1 MTHNILHIAP
11 HYGGGVGSVVNSWI
25 ANDTSNTHT
34 LTYLNDIPENKKPGV
49 SLFEQPLKMSEHDVI
64 VCHVWNH
71 PSMFE
76 FLIESKLPPC
86 RMIGWSHMSG
96 LHAPYVLSEKLINY
110 FDEFYYTSP
119 ISNLTG
125 IRREYIW
132 STCDIKDYLKIQ
144 RAPHEGFV
152 VGYIGT
158 LDYCKLHPQFLDIC
172 ESINVP
178 GARFV
183 VVGTGCDADDMQKEA
198 RRRGINVEFT
208 GLVGDVRPYL
218 EMFDV
223 FLYPL
228 YEKHFGTCEQ
238 VLGEALAAGL
248 PCVVMGNEAER
259 FIISDNVNGFV
270 CYDIDEIPGIVESIH
285 SGRITLDYDLV
296 RERAADMYSIE
307 NEIEK
312 WNAAFDGVM
321 KHPARVHKWYD
332 IFIESLGR
340 CGDSIRRQLNY
351 NDMTGIAETFNT
363 SNQWKSKSKGSIRQY
378 LDYYPDDPV
387 IQKLAELL

>member
-1 MTHNILHIAP
+1 
-11 HYGGGVGSVVNSWI
+11 
-25 ANDTSNTHT
+25 
-34 LTYLNDIPENKKPGV
+34 
-49 SLFEQPLKMSEHDVI
+49 
-64 VCHVWNH
+64 
-71 PSMFE
+71 
-76 FLIESKLPPC
+76 
-86 RMIGWSHMSG
+86 
-96 LHAPYVLSEKLINY
+96 
-110 FDEFYYTSP
+110 
-119 ISNLTG
+119 
-125 IRREYIW
+125 
-132 STCDIKDYLKIQ
+132 
-144 RAPHEGFV
+144 
-152 VGYIGT
+152 
-158 LDYCKLHPQFLDIC
+158 
-172 ESINVP
+172 
-178 GARFV
+178 
-183 VVGTGCDADDMQKEA
+183 MQKEA
-198 RRRGINVEFT
+198 RRRGINIEFT

-238 VLGEALAAGL
+238 VLGEALAAAL